1 MSRIKVGDLVIPRKQ
16 GGMIKEAQDPHVREL
31 KAGEESKLFLVMQA
45 YREDETNLLEM
56 PQFKVRLLNGVK
68 ELWYYERDLV
78 KIIKEPANGS

>member
-16 GGMIKEAQDPHVREL
+16 GGMIKETQDPYIREL

-56 PQFKVRLLNGVK
+56 PQFKVRPLNDGN

>member
-16 GGMIKEAQDPHVREL
+16 GGMIKETQDPHIREL

-45 YREDETNLLEM
+45 YRENENNLLEM
-56 PQFKVRLLNGVK
+56 PQFKVRPLNGTK

>member
-16 GGMIKEAQDPHVREL
+16 GGMIKETQDPHIREL

-45 YREDETNLLEM
+45 YRDDESNLLEM

-78 KIIKEPANGS
+78 KIIKGTANGN

>member
-16 GGMIKEAQDPHVREL
+16 GGMIKETQDPHIREL

-45 YREDETNLLEM
+45 YRENENNLLEM

-78 KIIKEPANGS
+78 KIIKEPANGN